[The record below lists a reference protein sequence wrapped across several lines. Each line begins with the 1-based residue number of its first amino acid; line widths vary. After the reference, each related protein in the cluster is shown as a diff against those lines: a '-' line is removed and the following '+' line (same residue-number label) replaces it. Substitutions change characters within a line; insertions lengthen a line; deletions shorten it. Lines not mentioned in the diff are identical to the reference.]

1 MTATL
6 QMQQTS
12 LEIREVRPEEL
23 GRVADLVARG
33 MRDNP
38 LHIAAYGEDVAR
50 RERRLGAM
58 MSAALPMVAA
68 KGVLLGAYRGGTLV
82 GVAGLV
88 EPGRCQPAASES
100 LGLLARMVTRVGPA
114 ALLRMGTWL
123 GTWGKHDIGEP
134 HWHLGPVAVDRD
146 LQRQGIGGTL
156 LAAVCARMDRQ
167 GSLLYLETDKAVNV
181 EFYRRYGFETVG
193 EDLVLG
199 IPNWFMKRAAR
210 PGFTALE
217 DQ

>member
-6 QMQQTS
+6 QMTQMS
-12 LEIREVRPEEL
+12 VEIREVRPEEL
-23 GRVADLVARG
+23 GRAADLVARG

-38 LHIAAYGEDVAR
+38 LHVAAFGEDVAR

-58 MSAALPMVAA
+58 MSAVLPMVAA

-82 GVAGLV
+82 GVTGLV
-88 EPGRCQPAASES
+88 EPGLCQPSPSES
-100 LGLLARMVTRVGPA
+100 LRLLPRIVTRVGPA
-114 ALLRMGTWL
+114 GLLRMGTWL
-123 GTWGKHDIGEP
+123 GTWSKHDLGEP

-146 LQRQGIGGTL
+146 VQRQGIGGTL
-156 LAAVCARMDRQ
+156 LAAACARMDRQ
-167 GSLLYLETDKAVNV
+167 GSLLYLETDKTVNV
-181 EFYRRYGFETVG
+181 EFYRKHGFETIG

-210 PGFTALE
+210 PVLTGR
-217 DQ
+217 DD